1 MNRITPYLFL
11 VLGVISLVSLSC
23 KKENPGLN
31 LKEDK
36 TKPSINAVS
45 PVSSNATYSN
55 GQQIQFKATLTD
67 NRMVESYRI
76 KIEFDQE
83 RNESQ
88 VHATPWYFVQSYKTD
103 GRSKEVTQIIPVP
116 QNALAGPY
124 RMTIFCTDTKK
135 NEADSVVVDLNIY
148 NTNDLLPPTFTDNN
162 TGVDADR
169 TLSISTLNNN
179 AFTILDTIQEN
190 DRLTVIRSDGFNNR
204 TLAKLPL
211 LPTEVNLM
219 VQGST
224 NLYYYEQT
232 LFFPD
237 TGKYTFRL
245 IARDLMNNTGLKV
258 VKFNIVP

>member
-1 MNRITPYLFL
+1 MNRVFKSTLLLLSFC
-11 VLGVISLVSLSC
+11 SLWILSC

-36 TKPSINAVS
+36 DKPSINAVS

-67 NRMVESYRI
+67 NRNVSTYRV
-76 KIEFDQE
+76 KIEFDQK

-88 VHATPWYFVQSYKTD
+88 VHATPWYFIQSYKTE
-103 GRSKEVTQIIPVP
+103 GRSAEVMQIIPVS

-124 RMTIFCTDTKK
+124 RMTIFFTDAKS
-135 NEADSVVVDLNIY
+135 NEADSVTVDLNIY
-148 NTNDLLPPTFTDNN
+148 NTNDMLPPTFTDDN
-162 TGVDADR
+162 TGVDANQ
-169 TLSISTLNNN
+169 TLSISALSNN
-179 AFTILDTIQEN
+179 AYTILDTIEDN
-190 DRLTVIRSDGFNNR
+190 DRLTLIRSDGYNDR
-204 TLAKLPL
+204 TEAKLPL

-219 VQGST
+219 AQGST
-224 NLYYYEQT
+224 NRYYYEQT

-237 TGKYTFRL
+237 TGNYTFRL

-258 VKFNIVP
+258 VKFKIVP

>member
-1 MNRITPYLFL
+1 
-11 VLGVISLVSLSC
+11 
-23 KKENPGLN
+23 
-31 LKEDK
+31 
-36 TKPSINAVS
+36 
-45 PVSSNATYSN
+45 
-55 GQQIQFKATLTD
+55 
-67 NRMVESYRI
+67 
-76 KIEFDQE
+76 
-83 RNESQ
+83 
-88 VHATPWYFVQSYKTD
+88 
-103 GRSKEVTQIIPVP
+103 
-116 QNALAGPY
+116 
-124 RMTIFCTDTKK
+124 
-135 NEADSVVVDLNIY
+135 VDLNIY